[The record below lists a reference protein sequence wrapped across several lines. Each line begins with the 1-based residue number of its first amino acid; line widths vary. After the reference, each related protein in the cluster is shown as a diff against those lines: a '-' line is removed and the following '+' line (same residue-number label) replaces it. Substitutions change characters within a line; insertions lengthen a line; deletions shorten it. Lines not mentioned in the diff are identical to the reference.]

1 MENKELI
8 SKLEALLFI
17 YGEPLELKKLAKIA
31 GVKESELAEG
41 IAGMEKE
48 LLREERGLQLVN
60 DKGRIQLV
68 TKPQFSKLLEDTAKQ
83 EFSEELT
90 PAALETLSIVAY
102 AGPISRANVEYI
114 RGVNSSFILR
124 ALLMRG
130 LVERET
136 DQKRSN
142 VYLYSASFDLLR
154 HLGLSKAGDLPEFQ
168 RYRFLVE
175 QMRQELEQKDKIQI
189 QQEPQQDIST
199 GQ

>member
-1 MENKELI
+1 M
-8 SKLEALLFI
+8 FI

>member
-1 MENKELI
+1 MEDKNLI

-17 YGEPLELKKLAKIA
+17 YGEPIELKKLAKIA
-31 GVKESELAEG
+31 GVKESELEEG
-41 IAGMEKE
+41 LAGLEKE
-48 LLREERGLQLVN
+48 LLREERGLQSVN

-90 PAALETLSIVAY
+90 PAALETLSIAAY

-130 LVERET
+130 LVEREV
-136 DQKRSN
+136 DPKRSN

-154 HLGLSKAGDLPEFQ
+154 YLGLSKAGDLPEFQ
-168 RYRFLVE
+168 KYRSLVE
-175 QMRQELEQKDKIQI
+175 QMRQELEQKDKIQV
-189 QQEPQQDIST
+189 QQESQQNIQT
-199 GQ
+199 E

>member
-1 MENKELI
+1 MEFKDLI

-17 YGEPLELKKLAKIA
+17 YGEPIELKKLAKISEL
-31 GVKESELAEG
+31 KESELEKG
-41 IAGMEKE
+41 IIALENE
-48 LLREERGLQLVN
+48 LSREERGLQLIK
-60 DKGRIQLV
+60 DKGKVQLV
-68 TKPQFSKLLEDTAKQ
+68 TKPQFSKLLEDIGKR

-136 DQKRSN
+136 DAKRAN

-154 HLGLSKAGDLPEFQ
+154 YLGLSKADDLPEFQ
-168 RYRFLVE
+168 KYRALVE
-175 QMRQELEQKDKIQI
+175 QMRQEIEQKDKIQI
-189 QQEPQQDIST
+189 QQESQENNQI
-199 GQ
+199 